1 MGMII
6 YSGPNCPRCKQ
17 LKAFYQDVGIPFE
30 ERELDAE
37 AVTDCLCDCG
47 EKIMEL
53 PVVRTA
59 ANWVFARDLFADGE
73 LNEMEARRIA
83 NED

>member
-6 YSGPNCPRCKQ
+6 YSGPACPRCKQ
-17 LKAFYQDVGIPFE
+17 LKAFYHDVGIAFQ

-37 AVTDCLCDCG
+37 AITDCLCDSG

-53 PVVRTA
+53 PVVRTT
-59 ANWVFARDLFADGE
+59 ANWFFARDLFADGK
-73 LNEMEARRIA
+73 LNEMKARRIA
-83 NED
+83 HE